1 MNIPGGHP
9 PAKFWRF
16 LALGAVNCFLWIW
29 FNFTKT
35 RTFHPQWRLW
45 CQMLVQLYQKDSAGT
60 STTHLKII
68 WLKRCMFDLTFLQQW
83 LDYGNTMYARNAR
96 LKKLISPEKWMSI
109 TNGLS
114 DIFSMGP
121 LGLPFVLNY
130 YCHCICIFLK
140 TYDLYVWLWLLLQKL
155 QCQPVTIRS

>member
-1 MNIPGGHP
+1 
-9 PAKFWRF
+9 
-16 LALGAVNCFLWIW
+16 
-29 FNFTKT
+29 
-35 RTFHPQWRLW
+35 
-45 CQMLVQLYQKDSAGT
+45 
-60 STTHLKII
+60 
-68 WLKRCMFDLTFLQQW
+68 MFDLTFLQQW

-121 LGLPFVLNY
+121 LGLPFVLKY

-140 TYDLYVWLWLLLQKL
+140 TYDLSVRVIMIIIAKMMSACDYALLE
-155 QCQPVTIRS
+155 TIKQ